1 MFAIGKIIA
10 KPKMIK
16 YENFIEESVDILEEK
31 VNKLLRKNE
40 RKKARWV
47 CLKIIDG
54 NEKILRFIE
63 EKFNINFSDSELSE
77 EIKKVEN
84 VLNFNG
90 IKRDVIKDKMISSII
105 FMSEN
110 VSKDV
115 ISLERQDYN
124 VVDRRIDKVLTSKTC
139 GIPIMIIFL
148 GLIFYITIIGAN
160 YPSEW
165 LSQFFS
171 WLQEKIIYVFGILKV
186 PQWLKSVVIDGIYKT
201 LTWVIA
207 VMLPP
212 MAIFFPLFTILE
224 DVGFLPRIAFNLD
237 KYFRKAGSSRKTG
250 IKHVYGIWM

>member
-1 MFAIGKIIA
+1 
-10 KPKMIK
+10 MIK
-16 YENFIEESVDILEEK
+16 YEPFIEESVDILEEK
-31 VNKLLRKNE
+31 VNKLLKQNE

-54 NEKILRFIE
+54 NEKILRSIE
-63 EKFNINFSDSELSE
+63 EKFNISFCDSELSE
-77 EIKKVEN
+77 EIKRIED

-90 IKRDVIKDKMISSII
+90 IKRDAIKDKMISSII

-110 VSKDV
+110 LSKDV
-115 ISLERQDYN
+115 ISLKRQDYN
-124 VVDRRIDKVLTSKTC
+124 VADRRIDKILTSKTF

-171 WLQEKIIYVFGILKV
+171 WLQEKIIYVFDILKV

-201 LTWVIA
+201 LTWIIA

-250 IKHVYGIWM
+250 INHVHGIWV

>member
-1 MFAIGKIIA
+1 
-10 KPKMIK
+10 MIK
-16 YENFIEESVDILEEK
+16 YEPFIEESVDILEEK
-31 VNKLLRKNE
+31 VNKLLKQNE

-54 NEKILRFIE
+54 NEKILKAIE
-63 EKFNINFSDSELSE
+63 EKFNIFFGDSGLSE
-77 EIKKVEN
+77 EIKKIEDI
-84 VLNFNG
+84 LKFKG
-90 IKRDVIKDKMISSII
+90 IKREVIKDKMISSII

-110 VSKDV
+110 VAKDV
-115 ISLERQDYN
+115 ISLEKKDYN
-124 VVDRRIDKVLTSKTC
+124 SKDRRIDKILTSKTF

-171 WLQEKIIYVFGILKV
+171 WLQEKIVYTFEIFKV
-186 PQWLKSVVIDGIYKT
+186 PVWLKSVLIDGVYKT
-201 LTWVIA
+201 LTWIIA

-212 MAIFFPLFTILE
+212 MAIFFPLFTLLE

-237 KYFRKAGSSRKTG
+237 KYFRKAGSSRKTS
-250 IKHVYGIWM
+250 INNVYGIWL